1 MIYEMY
7 LQLQGKAGPRQLKNL
22 KLGLTHNMGGMP
34 PACTV
39 AIAIMGLA

>member
-1 MIYEMY
+1 MY
-7 LQLQGKAGPRQLKNL
+7 LQLQKRAGPRQIKNP

-39 AIAIMGLA
+39 AIAIVGLA